1 MARRS
6 RRSFLRIATRQ
17 LIWLLG
23 GPAAA
28 GAQSPDQVRL
38 SFVEVAARAEA
49 RSCTLEVVVSETAG
63 EAILS
68 CERDTPP
75 VSQLG
80 AHRAL
85 TTSEAARLYAL
96 ASGPAAT
103 RPKSSGRAAAAS
115 ADGPRAT
122 ITITQDTQRV
132 VLDVG
137 QGPGTLSANDR
148 QLLQMLREL
157 ADELRGAGRRQ
168 RLSF

>member
-1 MARRS
+1 MAPGATRS
-6 RRSFLRIATRQ
+6 VLRIAAFQ

-23 GPAAA
+23 GPAGA

-38 SFVEVAARAEA
+38 SFVEAAARAEA

-68 CERDTPP
+68 CERNTSP
-75 VSQLG
+75 VSRLG

-85 TTSEAARLYAL
+85 TRSEAGRLYAR
-96 ASGPAAT
+96 ASVPAPT
-103 RPKSSGRAAAAS
+103 RPQGSGSAAPAS
-115 ADGPRAT
+115 ADGARAT

-137 QGPGTLSANDR
+137 QGASTLSANDR
-148 QLLQMLREL
+148 QLLQMLRDL
-157 ADELRGAGRRQ
+157 ADELRGTGRR
-168 RLSF
+168 